1 MTKRTRHSE
10 IRVTGADGVTHIGTG
25 DGMAQAVRQLG
36 EQHAASAAYRLTV
49 SGAYLAAA
57 LASDDYLQ
65 DDTNERAE
73 RMLARFELAER
84 LADDEE
90 APS

>member
-1 MTKRTRHSE
+1 MKRVRHSE
-10 IRVTGADGVTHIGTG
+10 IRVTGADGQTHTGTG
-25 DGMAQAVRQLG
+25 DGLAAAVRQLG
-36 EQHAASAAYRLTV
+36 EQQAEAAYRLTV

-65 DDTNERAE
+65 DDTTANAVAMMR
-73 RMLARFELAER
+73 RFELAEC
-84 LADDEE
+84 LADEG